1 MLAVFEGEF
10 REERPVAGDLLEQR
24 GGRFEVFNGDFL
36 FLTHIFT

>member
-1 MLAVFEGEF
+1 
-10 REERPVAGDLLEQR
+10 LLEQR